1 VTLQRHDNTFCLTW
15 YRAKVLSCPPILP
28 PPPLRP
34 PLLPRRHP
42 WRRALLQFLS
52 YHAVTIRL
60 TETNYLIWRAQL
72 LPYLRS
78 TKLIGYLDGSL
89 PAPPK
94 QVASSS
100 EDGAANPAYQRW
112 YDQDQQVLSGLLSSI
127 SEDILRDLIDA
138 TSSKVVW
145 DMLQRRFASA
155 TRARTVQLRVE
166 LATTKKRD
174 LSAADYFRKVKGLAT
189 DLAAAGAALRDDEII
204 AYLFA
209 GLGSDYDPFVTSMT
223 TKAGS
228 LTLDEVYA
236 HLMAFEAHQLQHQA
250 ELQLHTGSSSSA
262 YYAGRGGAP
271 KNRGGGRGCST

>member
-1 VTLQRHDNTFCLTW
+1 
-15 YRAKVLSCPPILP
+15 
-28 PPPLRP
+28 
-34 PLLPRRHP
+34 
-42 WRRALLQFLS
+42 
-52 YHAVTIRL
+52 
-60 TETNYLIWRAQL
+60 
-72 LPYLRS
+72 
-78 TKLIGYLDGSL
+78 
-89 PAPPK
+89 
-94 QVASSS
+94 
-100 EDGAANPAYQRW
+100 
-112 YDQDQQVLSGLLSSI
+112 
-127 SEDILRDLIDA
+127 
-138 TSSKVVW
+138 
-145 DMLQRRFASA
+145 MLQRRFASV
-155 TRARTVQLRVE
+155 TRARTVQLCIE

-262 YYAGRGGAP
+262 YYAGRGGAL
-271 KNRGGGRGCST
+271 KNRGGSHDRGRGCSTRGGAPPHFSGTGRGSSSRPPCQICGKVDHTAIRCWYRMVDSYQDNPSSVAMTATTSYKVDPNWYTDMGAIDHITSDLDRLAVHERYTGGDTV